1 MKQILRTDKTPKIT
15 DFISGFNTE
24 RKRLKAWGFLDQP
37 EGMLAERTDEHEIY
51 GWLGRVT
58 LNKEAPVIVLIQPR
72 RITLAEDWYYG
83 YVRTEGL
90 DRSEITID
98 AVLDAAVHSAVASKA
113 YDNAFVGVIRA
124 LDGIMP
130 TCIQYDYSLSEQ

>member
-1 MKQILRTDKTPKIT
+1 MKQILRPAKIPRIT
-15 DFISGFNTE
+15 DFISSFNTE
-24 RKRLKAWGFLDQP
+24 RKRLHAWGFLDNP

-58 LNKEAPVIVLIQPR
+58 LNKEAPVIVLVQPR
-72 RITLAEDWYYG
+72 RITLKEDWYYG
-83 YVRTEGL
+83 YVRTEGI
-90 DRSEITID
+90 DRSAIPID
-98 AVLDAAVHSAVASKA
+98 AILDAAEHSTVAVKNS
-113 YDNAFVGVIRA
+113 DSRLVGVIRA